1 MPAVPPTLTTSCGTS
16 ASARPKAGLTFA
28 LDGFDILGQLS
39 SLSQYLNSQGRTE
52 SYRNTL
58 HSYVM
63 AHVLYR
69 LNKKPKK

>member
-1 MPAVPPTLTTSCGTS
+1 MADSFIEHRQGI
-16 ASARPKAGLTFA
+16 
-28 LDGFDILGQLS
+28 DGFDILGQLS

-69 LNKKPKK
+69 LNKKPKKKGNEAEY